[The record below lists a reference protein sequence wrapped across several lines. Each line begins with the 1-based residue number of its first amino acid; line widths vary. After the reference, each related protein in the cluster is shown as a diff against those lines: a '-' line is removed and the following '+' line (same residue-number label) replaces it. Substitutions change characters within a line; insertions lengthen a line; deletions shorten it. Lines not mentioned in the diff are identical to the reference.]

1 MQKSSIK
8 YWKTKS
14 SSNQKAYPPR
24 SSWLHPWHG
33 RLVQHIQINK
43 HNPSQRFSFYC
54 CCCCRHHYHWAYL
67 PRPLPAAPPPAPHKM
82 SEDLAKQLASYKA
95 QLQQIEA
102 ALSGNGEN
110 EDLLKLKKD
119 LQEVIELT
127 KDLLS
132 TQPSETLASSD
143 SFASTQPTHS
153 WKVGDKCMAIWSEDG
168 QCYEAEIEE
177 IDEENGTAAIT
188 FAGYG
193 NAEVTPLLNL
203 KPVEEGRKAKEDSGN
218 KPMSKKEM
226 IAQQREYKKKKA
238 LKKAQR
244 IKELEQEREDQKVK
258 WQQFNNRAYSK
269 NKKGQVKRSIF
280 ASPESVTGKVGV
292 GTCGIADKPMTQY
305 QDTSKYNVRHLMPQ

>member
-1 MQKSSIK
+1 
-8 YWKTKS
+8 
-14 SSNQKAYPPR
+14 
-24 SSWLHPWHG
+24 
-33 RLVQHIQINK
+33 
-43 HNPSQRFSFYC
+43 
-54 CCCCRHHYHWAYL
+54 
-67 PRPLPAAPPPAPHKM
+67 M

-95 QLQQIEA
+95 QLQQVEA

-143 SFASTQPTHS
+143 SFTSTQPTHS

>member
-1 MQKSSIK
+1 MVRVSRHFVCLVFSSFRRPAFLP
-8 YWKTKS
+8 S
-14 SSNQKAYPPR
+14 PSPPAEFY
-24 SSWLHPWHG
+24 LFG
-33 RLVQHIQINK
+33 RNHLVAEIFLS
-43 HNPSQRFSFYC
+43 PYGC
-54 CCCCRHHYHWAYL
+54 CFCHHRHHWAYL
-67 PRPLPAAPPPAPHKM
+67 PRPLPAAPPLVPPKM

-95 QLQQIEA
+95 QLQQVEA

-132 TQPSETLASSD
+132 TQPSETLTSSD

-153 WKVGDKCMAIWSEDG
+153 WKVGDKCMAVWSEDG

-203 KPVEEGRKAKEDSGN
+203 KPVEEGRKAKEDSGS